1 MECVLGIARLPLN
14 GETTE
19 EVYLAPG
26 TGKPGVQLDS
36 PILPPNCFLLKID
49 FSSFSCHLRPSPW
62 KLFLLI
68 ETLIILIFTV
78 AGGWSAW
85 SSWEECDVQ
94 CLSLRSR
101 KCDQGQIY
109 PFFHFHTCSMFIC
122 KSFLNFLSLHLHGL
136 SKYFNLSKSRL
147 ENHLLLQV
155 NIIQFISERYG
166 QNIIKYYPIK

>member
-1 MECVLGIARLPLN
+1 MECVHGTASLPLN

-26 TGKPGVQLDS
+26 TGKPGVLLDS

-109 PFFHFHTCSMFIC
+109 LFFSFSYIHVQCS
-122 KSFLNFLSLHLHGL
+122 LSI
-136 SKYFNLSKSRL
+136 N
-147 ENHLLLQV
+147 
-155 NIIQFISERYG
+155 
-166 QNIIKYYPIK
+166 

>member
-1 MECVLGIARLPLN
+1 MECVRGTASLPLN

-68 ETLIILIFTV
+68 EINFNHF
-78 AGGWSAW
+78 
-85 SSWEECDVQ
+85 D
-94 CLSLRSR
+94 
-101 KCDQGQIY
+101 
-109 PFFHFHTCSMFIC
+109 FHSCW
-122 KSFLNFLSLHLHGL
+122 
-136 SKYFNLSKSRL
+136 RL
-147 ENHLLLQV
+147 ECLEFLGGV
-155 NIIQFISERYG
+155 
-166 QNIIKYYPIK
+166 